1 MYCRCPSHGPFLAPC
16 RQRVQSSHD
25 KRRCPSDEPNADRYL
40 LQGPLVGERQP
51 SSAITH
57 EYATAD
63 ATYQTKTAVSVD
75 IYMYVLVILTDVIT
89 AGSTAEVLSLPQAE
103 RRWQVWLAW

>member
-1 MYCRCPSHGPFLAPC
+1 
-16 RQRVQSSHD
+16 VQSTHD
-25 KRRCPSDEPNADRYL
+25 KRRCPSDEPNADRCS

-63 ATYQTKTAVSVD
+63 ATYQAKTAVSVD
-75 IYMYVLVILTDVIT
+75 LYMYALVNIADVIV
-89 AGSTAEVLSLPQAE
+89 AGSTAEVLPLPQAE
-103 RRWQVWLAW
+103 R